1 MKKYCPPLPRT
12 RSRPLYGHTFSCM
25 VRFAAL
31 SDQWPLYE
39 SIYVTNKINRK
50 SKSLKLT
57 SIQLSLNRPYSS
69 WILLPFLPFA
79 HSAWYVNLSLACD
92 NVNGPSVNQACHVKI
107 KRNHCFQADSW
118 HILLWNLFFS
128 QQVFKKF
135 PDVWWYS
142 SVLCEAGGMAR
153 SDQTGNQ
160 RWSKNIPHFVHENTP
175 H

>member
-1 MKKYCPPLPRT
+1 MLILICIVLRTHAELFSCLKNRRGNGRKFRTATAWFRTAKRFYALTVSLLLLYEVNDTINSIDRTHRKFSSPFCPSRILRGT
-12 RSRPLYGHTFSCM
+12 CIWIGMWRCQRPLSQ
-25 VRFAAL
+25 
-31 SDQWPLYE
+31 S
-39 SIYVTNKINRK
+39 SI
-50 SKSLKLT
+50 
-57 SIQLSLNRPYSS
+57 
-69 WILLPFLPFA
+69 
-79 HSAWYVNLSLACD
+79 D
-92 NVNGPSVNQACHVKI
+92 CHVKI